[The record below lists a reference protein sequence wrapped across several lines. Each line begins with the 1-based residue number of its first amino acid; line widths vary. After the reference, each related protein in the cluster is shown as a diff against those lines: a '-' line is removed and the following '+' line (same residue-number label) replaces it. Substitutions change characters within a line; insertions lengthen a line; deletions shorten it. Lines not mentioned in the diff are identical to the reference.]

1 MVTNALKARLKGGE
15 HVFGCFTKHPSASI
29 VELLSLEG
37 WDFVVVDAEH
47 GPIDPL
53 ECERMT
59 RAIEV
64 GGATSIVRVPANDR
78 ATILRY
84 LDVGPQGLHVP
95 MIESSADAEQ
105 IVRFAKYMP
114 DGERG
119 LSGVRAASYGSR
131 EGLDEYVRNA
141 NAELLIVVQIESK
154 RALEHLDEIIAVP
167 AVDVVFVGP
176 TDLAH
181 SLGVVG
187 QGDHPLVI
195 AALDT
200 ISTAVTNSSKALGI
214 LVGNVKDAQAW
225 IERGAQYLCLNIEN
239 LLRQASNGFL
249 DGVRKQ

>member
-1 MVTNALKARLKGGE
+1 MVTNALKARLKEGE

-29 VELLSLEG
+29 VELLSLQG
-37 WDFVVVDAEH
+37 WDLIVIDAEH

-53 ECERMT
+53 DCERMT
-59 RAIEV
+59 RAVEL
-64 GGATSIVRVPANDR
+64 GGATPIVRVPANDR

-95 MIESSADAEQ
+95 MIESRADAEQ
-105 IVRFAKYMP
+105 VVRFAKYMP

-131 EGLDEYVRNA
+131 EGLNEYVRRA

-154 RALEHLDEIIAVP
+154 EALEHLDEIVAVP

-187 QGDHPLVI
+187 QGDHPLVR
-195 AALDT
+195 AALDEV
-200 ISTAVTNSSKALGI
+200 STAVADSSKAFGI
-214 LVGNVKDAQAW
+214 LVNNERDAHDW
-225 IERGAQYLCLNIEN
+225 MERGAQYLCLNIEN
-239 LLRQASNGFL
+239 LLRQASSGFL
-249 DGVRKQ
+249 NDVRTQ

>member
-15 HVFGCFTKHPSASI
+15 HVFGCFVKHPSASI
-29 VELLSLEG
+29 VEFLSLEG
-37 WDFVVVDAEH
+37 WDFVVIDAEH

-59 RAIEV
+59 RGVEL
-64 GGATSIVRVPANDR
+64 GGATSMVRVPANDR

-95 MIESSADAEQ
+95 MIESGADAAE
-105 IVRFAKYMP
+105 VARFAKYMP
-114 DGERG
+114 DGQRG

-131 EGLDEYVRNA
+131 EGLDEYVRRA
-141 NAELLIVVQIESK
+141 NEEQLIVVQIESK
-154 RALEHLDEIIAVP
+154 RALEHLNEIVAVP

-187 QGDHPLVI
+187 QADHPLVT
-195 AALDT
+195 AALDA
-200 ISTAVTNSSKALGI
+200 ISTAVADSPKAFGI
-214 LVGNVKDAQAW
+214 LVGNEKDARAW
-225 IERGAQYLCLNIEN
+225 MERGAQYLCLNIEN
-239 LLRQASNGFL
+239 LLRQASKGFL
-249 DGVRKQ
+249 EDVRKP